1 MVVENLKQPLLR
13 RSFYLVRSHADVLTV
28 RSFLSHCVI
37 IMPPPSKRVLRLRA
51 AASSRWSSGIT
62 PMPDGESKES
72 SDDDIYIIESDI
84 EIDDDAVS
92 KAEAFALKWKA
103 GAKPKHPAVYQKN
116 SRTTKW
122 RKSEL
127 QARREAS
134 VSDCRR
140 ITDFFSKIQQPDNNE
155 ILELEVSSQD
165 TTSSDE

>member
-1 MVVENLKQPLLR
+1 
-13 RSFYLVRSHADVLTV
+13 
-28 RSFLSHCVI
+28 
-37 IMPPPSKRVLRLRA
+37 
-51 AASSRWSSGIT
+51 
-62 PMPDGESKES
+62 MPDGESKEP

-103 GAKPKHPAVYQKN
+103 GAKPKQPAFYYKN
-116 SRTTKW
+116 SRATKW

-140 ITDFFSKIQQPDNNE
+140 ITNFLRRYNNLIITKSENWKLLAKTPPHRFFPANRYNFKPGRSENGHSIFFRPVAYRNIDKE
-155 ILELEVSSQD
+155 S
-165 TTSSDE
+165 T